1 MRRCTAG
8 VVFPTLWEWV
18 PAMPFT
24 LSRVVVYVFGCPD
37 EGESCGK
44 VCLPG
49 ISSIVK
55 RFVS

>member
-1 MRRCTAG
+1 MAG

-55 RFVS
+55 RCVS